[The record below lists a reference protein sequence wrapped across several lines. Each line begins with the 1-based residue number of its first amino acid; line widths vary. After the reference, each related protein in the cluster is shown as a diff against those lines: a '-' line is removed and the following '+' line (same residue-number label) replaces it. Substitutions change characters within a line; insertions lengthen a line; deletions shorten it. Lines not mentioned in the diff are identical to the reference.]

1 MAVILGVY
9 GLPLTYLSV
18 QDLPVA
24 VGHSLGPCIFS
35 IKGNITLLFAQHCLQ
50 VLFGYSLGGL
60 SITIDMGR
68 YWHLPYFYIPG
79 QFNTNSVLFETAF
92 CMTVYIIVV
101 TLEFAPVWLGFFGLK
116 KWFNK
121 LNKIMFFIIAL
132 GALLPMM
139 HQSYNGFLD
148 DCSWSQSPSG
158 MAKLS
163 KHYQFSPC

>member
-50 VLFGYSLGGL
+50 VYSAIPLVVYL
-60 SITIDMGR
+60 SPLIWGV

-101 TLEFAPVWLGFFGLK
+101 TLEFALYGLVSSVLK
-116 KWFNK
+116 
-121 LNKIMFFIIAL
+121 
-132 GALLPMM
+132 
-139 HQSYNGFLD
+139 NGLIN
-148 DCSWSQSPSG
+148 
-158 MAKLS
+158 L
-163 KHYQFSPC
+163 